1 MNTTPK
7 HSKKPL
13 LILLAALGFLFVG
26 TFVTGIYRAARMTP
40 AERHANEVKRLFA
53 PDGSLPALKS
63 YVKERMGDPASFEH
77 FRTEYFEKDGRLY
90 VRMKYRGKNA
100 FNATR
105 TEEISVEA
113 DYSGAVLR
121 VVENAG

>member
-13 LILLAALGFLFVG
+13 LILLTALGFLFVG
-26 TFVTGIYRAARMTP
+26 TFAVGIYRAARMTP
-40 AERHANEVKRLFA
+40 AQRHAKEVQRLFA

-77 FRTEYFEKDGRLY
+77 VRTEYFEKDGRLY
-90 VRMKYRGKNA
+90 IQMKYRGKNA

-105 TEEISVEA
+105 TEGISVEA
-113 DYSGAVLR
+113 DYNGAILR
-121 VVENAG
+121 VIEN

>member
-13 LILLAALGFLFVG
+13 LILLAALGVLFVG
-26 TFVTGIYRAARMTP
+26 TFAIGIYRAARMTP
-40 AERHANEVKRLFA
+40 AQRHANEVKRLFA
-53 PDGSLPALKS
+53 PDGSLPALKL

-77 FRTEYFEKDGRLY
+77 VQTEYFEKDGRLY

-105 TEEISVEA
+105 TEEINVEA
-113 DYSGAVLR
+113 DFSGAVLR
-121 VVENAG
+121 VIEK